1 MVAQDQGWVAAIGLP
16 RGESAAVIVRASAE
30 AVRRWAEAIGLELAA
45 ESVAATDPALVV
57 LGSGAEIGRDSATIG
72 PASVVLGWEV
82 EIGLG
87 LATIDPASVVLGS
100 GVEIGRGWAVIGPA
114 SVGPGWEVAIGRD
127 SPAVRGQAAVGV
139 ANSGPAAAIG
149 PDGPALVQ
157 VAVGVAN
164 VGLAAAIGPDGLA
177 IVLEFQ
183 AETGPSPV
191 ATGPDGPATAPVSGL
206 AISVPAMSGRS
217 AITWELST
225 GPITAATLTTTS
237 AAVVVAAGAVVTG
250 G

>member
-1 MVAQDQGWVAAIGLP
+1 LAI
-16 RGESAAVIVRASAE
+16 
-30 AVRRWAEAIGLELAA
+30 
-45 ESVAATDPALVV
+45 
-57 LGSGAEIGRDSATIG
+57 
-72 PASVVLGWEV
+72 
-82 EIGLG
+82 
-87 LATIDPASVVLGS
+87 IDPASVVLGS
-100 GVEIGRGWAVIGPA
+100 AVEIGRGWAVIGPA
-114 SVGPGWEVAIGRD
+114 SVGPGSEVAIGRD
-127 SPAVRGQAAVGV
+127 SPAVRGPAAVGV

-157 VAVGVAN
+157 VAVGVEN

-183 AETGPSPV
+183 AATGPSPV

-217 AITWELST
+217 AITLASST
-225 GPITAATLTTTS
+225 DPITAGTLTTTT
-237 AAVVVAAGAVVTG
+237 AEVVVVAGVAAIG

>member
-1 MVAQDQGWVAAIGLP
+1 VAWHGRLCLVETSVVRLHCLGAVVTGQALVAQVQGWVAAIGLA
-16 RGESAAVIVRASAE
+16 RGESAAVTVLAS
-30 AVRRWAEAIGLELAA
+30 AEAIGLELAA
-45 ESVAATDPALVV
+45 ESATATDPAL
-57 LGSGAEIGRDSATIG
+57 
-72 PASVVLGWEV
+72 
-82 EIGLG
+82 
-87 LATIDPASVVLGS
+87 VVLGS

-114 SVGPGWEVAIGRD
+114 SVGPGSEVAIGRD

-206 AISVPAMSGRS
+206 AISVPAMSARS

-225 GPITAATLTTTS
+225 GLITAATLTTTS
-237 AAVVVAAGAVVTG
+237 AAVVVAAGAAVTG

>member
-1 MVAQDQGWVAAIGLP
+1 VAWHGRLCLVETSVVRLHCLGAVVTGQALVAQVQGWVAAIGLA
-16 RGESAAVIVRASAE
+16 RGGSAAVTVLASAE

-45 ESVAATDPALVV
+45 ESA
-57 LGSGAEIGRDSATIG
+57 ATIG
-72 PASVVLGWEV
+72 PAPADPDSEV
-82 EIGLG
+82 EIGRG

-114 SVGPGWEVAIGRD
+114 SVGPGSMVAIGRD
-127 SPAVRGQAAVGV
+127 SPAVRG
-139 ANSGPAAAIG
+139 
-149 PDGPALVQ
+149 Q

-206 AISVPAMSGRS
+206 VISVPAMSGRS

-237 AAVVVAAGAVVTG
+237 AAVVVAAGAAVTG